1 MTQPG
6 VTILICCHNGAK
18 RLPETLKH
26 IAQQVVPS
34 NIPWEVLIVDNK
46 STDMS
51 APVARTEWS
60 KYQSPGKFRIVLEPV
75 LGLSH
80 ARSRGFLEARY
91 EYVVMCDDD
100 NWLAP
105 DYVEN
110 VYHIMSANTTIGALG
125 GFGKLIFEVAP
136 PKYIEHSNIFAAG
149 EQGHGPGKV
158 RANKIYGAGC
168 VIRKSA
174 YKKLYDLGFKS
185 LLTDRKG
192 REQSSGGDYELCY
205 ALALLGYDIWYD
217 DRLRFSHFITQER
230 LTWNYFMR
238 YAKESAQCFEVLNAY
253 RSIADD
259 SHINKVAFLHI
270 ARNFF
275 YTLRRFARINIKR
288 LITSKESDEGRMLYF
303 RHTVLAYKLATYL
316 GRFGQMM
323 RIHKQI
329 VLFKQRCDAKTE
341 APRIAARPILNPAI
355 RITSFSKPSEQLQ

>member
-1 MTQPG
+1 MILPG

-18 RLPETLKH
+18 RLPDTLRY
-26 IAQQVVPS
+26 IANQIVS
-34 NIPWEVLIVDNK
+34 KEIRWELLIVDNK

-51 APVARTEWS
+51 APIARREWS
-60 KYQSPGKFRIVLEPV
+60 KYNSSGKFRIVLEPV

-80 ARSRGFLEARY
+80 ARARGFLEAQY
-91 EYVVMCDDD
+91 EYVIMCDDD

-110 VYHIMSANTTIGALG
+110 VYWIMSEKSSIGALG
-125 GFGKLIFEVAP
+125 GFGKLIFEVTP

-158 RANKIYGAGC
+158 RSNKIYGAGC

-192 REQSSGGDYELCY
+192 RELSSGGDYELCY
-205 ALALLGYDIWYD
+205 ALALMGYDIWYD
-217 DRLRFSHFITQER
+217 DRLRFSHFITEER
-230 LTWNYFMR
+230 LNWGYFMR
-238 YAKESAQCFEVLNAY
+238 YARESAQCFEVLNAY
-253 RSIADD
+253 KSIADD
-259 SHINKVAFLHI
+259 SVINKVALVHV

-275 YTLRRFARINIKR
+275 YTFRRFLRITAKR
-288 LITSKESDEGRMLYF
+288 IVTKDESDEGRMLYF
-303 RHTVLAYKLATYL
+303 RHTVLIYKLGTYL
-316 GRFGQMM
+316 GRFSQMM

-329 VLFKQRCDAKTE
+329 VEFKRLCE
-341 APRIAARPILNPAI
+341 ASQALTQLTTSSVLRPV
-355 RITSFSKPSEQLQ
+355 RITSFSKPSEQLR